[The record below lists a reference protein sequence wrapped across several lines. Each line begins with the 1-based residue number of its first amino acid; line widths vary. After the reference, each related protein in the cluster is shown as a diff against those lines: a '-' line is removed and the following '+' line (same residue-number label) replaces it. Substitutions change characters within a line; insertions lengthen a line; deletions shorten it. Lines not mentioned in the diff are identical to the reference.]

1 MVFLEL
7 WEWIGEYAPQLG
19 IVIAGGL
26 PLLIYLHLKQ
36 DKNTA
41 IREELEDHRKELLEL
56 QASTLEFTSL
66 SDDVI
71 RGHSNLTDYRP
82 KIRLLTYDNE
92 QHRETIALLNNLQ
105 QRCADQ
111 FSIHVGGETGD
122 EMRIYAKKTI
132 GEIDKV
138 IGHINSKLW

>member
-1 MVFLEL
+1 MISGL
-7 WEWIGEYAPQLG
+7 WQWIGEKAPQLG
-19 IVIAGGL
+19 VVIIVGL
-26 PLLIYLHLKQ
+26 PFLIYLNMKQ
-36 DKNTA
+36 DKKTV

-56 QASTLEFTSL
+56 QASTLEFISL

-71 RGHSNLTDYRP
+71 RGHYDLTKYKP
-82 KIRLLTYDNE
+82 NIRFLTYDTK

-105 QRCADQ
+105 QRCGDQ
-111 FSIHVGGETGD
+111 FSIHVCGETGD
-122 EMRIYAKKTI
+122 EMRVYAKKTI